1 MKLLVSPQKKE
12 NWKINKE
19 KFISQLKDIFEDI
32 EITEIKDEKRNFCYE
47 WKIESSNS
55 FFYGLLDKQLNEVYF
70 ESNSISIIH
79 KFSNFV
85 RKFMPAESEILMY
98 DEDFTTYTVLPY
110 TGIEISEIMIFKK

>member
-1 MKLLVSPQKKE
+1 MKLLISPQKKE

-55 FFYGLLDKQLNEVYF
+55 FFMAYWI
-70 ESNSISIIH
+70 NS
-79 KFSNFV
+79 
-85 RKFMPAESEILMY
+85 
-98 DEDFTTYTVLPY
+98 
-110 TGIEISEIMIFKK
+110 